1 MRDVDSCVRNL
12 REDWGLEDPT
22 GKSDAEF
29 IKVINIMEEKV
40 KELSARLNEYTLRII
55 KSDIKIQ
62 YLC

>member
-29 IKVINIMEEKV
+29 IKVINIIEEKV
-40 KELSARLNEYTLRII
+40 KELSARG
-55 KSDIKIQ
+55 
-62 YLC
+62 

>member
-12 REDWGLEDPT
+12 REGWGLEGPT

-40 KELSARLNEYTLRII
+40 KELSAR
-55 KSDIKIQ
+55 
-62 YLC
+62 